1 MFQNKNKPKSQRET
15 VSRRNFKTKPIR
27 VSQWPKSNT
36 NHEPSLKP
44 TLQNAGPSCAK
55 PGPKKSKT
63 TTNFK
68 ISPSRKSHPKY
79 VNHFSNLRTLGNLI
93 NPPVRPL
100 YPNSNNKKSQIEFK
114 KSSTSSRMDTTLPKA
129 HLPTWWKGGII
140 RQLLE
145 RKSRPVPPLRKWI
158 REERKM
164 NIQMKGWVSLTKNKP
179 TCHRATTP

>member
-15 VSRRNFKTKPIR
+15 VSPRKFKTKLIR

-36 NHEPSLKP
+36 NHELSLKP
-44 TLQNAGPSCAK
+44 TLQNAGLSCAK
-55 PGPKKSKT
+55 PGPKKSKIT
-63 TTNFK
+63 SNFK
-68 ISPSRKSHPKY
+68 ISPSHKSLPKY
-79 VNHFSNLRTLGNLI
+79 VNHFSNLRTLGNLT

-100 YPNSNNKKSQIEFK
+100 YPSQNNKKSQIEFK

-140 RQLLE
+140 RQSLE
-145 RKSRPVPPLRKWI
+145 RKSRQVPPLRKWI
-158 REERKM
+158 REEKKM
-164 NIQMKGWVSLTKNKP
+164 NIQMKGWVSLRRNQP